1 MDMDFRKDPNLLA
14 SIVDVI
20 PHGVFTVD
28 PNGLIVGWSAGA
40 EQITGYTSAE
50 VVGKSCYILEGPQC
64 KGAGRIMDLFQNPD
78 LPGISNQEC
87 KFIAKD
93 GREHHILGNARVLRD
108 PQGQVLGAVGT
119 FTDLTSVLTNNES
132 VALLDHQ
139 PEVGTNFH
147 GLVGESPLMREVF
160 HRLHLA
166 GQSDVTVLIKGES
179 GTGKE
184 VAARAIHTLSARG
197 RKPFVAINCSAI
209 PETLLESELFG
220 HVKGAFTGAVV
231 DKVGVFQAVDK
242 GTLFLDEIGDMSPLL
257 QLKLLRVLQEREIR
271 RVGGDQTIKVD
282 VRLIT
287 ATHKDLAS
295 LVRAGV
301 IREDFYYRIRVFE
314 IALPPL
320 RDRKED
326 IPLLADHFVNK
337 YTLST
342 GKRVKGVARDALQRM
357 MDYPWP
363 GNVRELQHAI
373 EHAFV
378 SVTGESISLLDLPP
392 QIAHP
397 HGQRARL
404 HPEVSPEAENQIE
417 RRRIENA
424 LRECGGNRTE
434 AAKLLGISRVS
445 LWKKMRRY
453 VIGDQD
459 ELLTG

>member
-1 MDMDFRKDPNLLA
+1 
-14 SIVDVI
+14 
-20 PHGVFTVD
+20 
-28 PNGLIVGWSAGA
+28 
-40 EQITGYTSAE
+40 
-50 VVGKSCYILEGPQC
+50 
-64 KGAGRIMDLFQNPD
+64 
-78 LPGISNQEC
+78 
-87 KFIAKD
+87 
-93 GREHHILGNARVLRD
+93 
-108 PQGQVLGAVGT
+108 
-119 FTDLTSVLTNNES
+119 
-132 VALLDHQ
+132 
-139 PEVGTNFH
+139 
-147 GLVGESPLMREVF
+147 
-160 HRLHLA
+160 
-166 GQSDVTVLIKGES
+166 
-179 GTGKE
+179 
-184 VAARAIHTLSARG
+184 
-197 RKPFVAINCSAI
+197 
-209 PETLLESELFG
+209 
-220 HVKGAFTGAVV
+220 VKGAFTGAVV

-314 IALPPL
+314 IAIPPL

-378 SVTGESISLLDLPP
+378 SVTGESISLLDLPT
-392 QIAHP
+392 QINDP
-397 HGQRARL
+397 HGHRARL

-424 LRECGGNRTE
+424 LRQCGGNRTE

-453 VIGDQD
+453 GVGNHG